1 MIKNFWCSRRL
12 LIILSVLGA
21 ISALSLFF
29 APYAI
34 GVSDENIEAKARK
47 FHNIED
53 SWQVVKNSNENIF
66 AMIFFPPDKSD
77 LVYSIY
83 NKHEGLSK
91 GYFFRIGGKI
101 NEIDSG
107 CVQFFFVESQSYVFM
122 SMNRQGICKA
132 EIDDGEHI
140 KTVFLTEDNPFV
152 LVYPANAGN
161 ISFFDTEGEIILP
174 VQRYVKQ

>member
-66 AMIFFPPDKSD
+66 AMIFFLPIK
-77 LVYSIY
+77 VIM
-83 NKHEGLSK
+83 
-91 GYFFRIGGKI
+91 FI
-101 NEIDSG
+101 
-107 CVQFFFVESQSYVFM
+107 QSTI
-122 SMNRQGICKA
+122 SMKDCQKVI
-132 EIDDGEHI
+132 
-140 KTVFLTEDNPFV
+140 FLE
-152 LVYPANAGN
+152 LA
-161 ISFFDTEGEIILP
+161 
-174 VQRYVKQ
+174 VK